1 MRIRAAQFQ
10 SRLVLFV
17 VGLTQPLGGFQ
28 RQSLISHVM
37 GEAAYKNLLYIT
49 VFKHEII
56 SRGDHPINVYSGLC

>member
-1 MRIRAAQFQ
+1 M
-10 SRLVLFV
+10 

-28 RQSLISHVM
+28 KQSLISHVM